1 MLPLELCF
9 GNRANTRGSL
19 VMHSGKLNPEMMPEL
34 SKKDESR
41 LVRYRGQSLRLL
53 QDAMDEIRTGR
64 WNRCEE
70 LLWGSL
76 TLAVKGVALG
86 RGRELD
92 GLKDIEE
99 FALEVGQENNDRR
112 IRESFMK
119 LRSFGETAELVN
131 ESRIRADHLVAT
143 LEDVTGA
150 VEKLWDLAPGGDL
163 LSKLL
168 RGELDGPDELEEME
182 GGSVR

>member
-1 MLPLELCF
+1 MD
-9 GNRANTRGSL
+9 
-19 VMHSGKLNPEMMPEL
+19 SGKLKTEMMPEL
-34 SKKDESR
+34 SKKDENR

-86 RGRELD
+86 LGRELD
-92 GLKDIEE
+92 GLKAIEE
-99 FALEVGQENNDRR
+99 FAVEIGEENRDRR
-112 IRESFMK
+112 IREAFMK

-150 VEKLWDLAPGGDL
+150 VDKLWDLAPGGDL
-163 LSKLL
+163 LSRFL
-168 RGELDGPDELEEME
+168 RDELDGPDELEKMD
-182 GGSVR
+182 GGSIR